1 MEETRRAPVR
11 LPPTRAPT
19 ASVPRARSA
28 KPLPMARA
36 HHHDHA
42 DHGRHHGHAHHGHHG
57 HGHGHGHG
65 HHGHG
70 HHHAPADFGRAFAI
84 GIALNLAF
92 VVIEAAYGFW
102 ANSMALLADAGHNL
116 SDVLGLA
123 LAWGASVLAKRAPSR
138 RFSYGLR
145 GATILAALANALIL
159 LIAVAFIVYH
169 AVMRLI
175 IPDLVQGETVI
186 VVALIGIAINGFTAW
201 LFARGRKGDL
211 NIRGA
216 YLHMV
221 ADALVSAGV
230 VVAGLLIATTGWLW
244 VDPVTSL
251 IVAAL
256 IFIATIDMARES
268 ATMALSG
275 VPRSIDPDAVEA
287 ELTALPGVER
297 VHDLHIWPMSTTET
311 VLTAHLVVPAGP
323 PGDAF
328 LAAARERLHHRF
340 GIGHVTLQV
349 ETGADGDCDGCG

>member
-1 MEETRRAPVR
+1 
-11 LPPTRAPT
+11 
-19 ASVPRARSA
+19 
-28 KPLPMARA
+28 MADG
-36 HHHDHA
+36 HHHP
-42 DHGRHHGHAHHGHHG
+42 HGHGHAHHGHGHAHHG
-57 HGHGHGHG
+57 HGHGGHS
-65 HHGHG
+65 
-70 HHHAPADFGRAFAI
+70 HAPADFGRAFAI
-84 GIALNLAF
+84 GITLNLAF
-92 VVIEAAYGFW
+92 VIVEGAYGFW

-116 SDVLGLA
+116 SDVLGLII
-123 LAWGASVLAKRAPSR
+123 AWIGFALAKRAPSR

-145 GATILAALANALIL
+145 GATILAALANAIIL

-175 IPDLVQGETVI
+175 IPDVVQGQTVI
-186 VVALIGIAINGFTAW
+186 IVALIGIVINGATAW
-201 LFARGRKGDL
+201 LFARGSKGDI

-230 VVAGLLIATTGWLW
+230 VVAGILIMTTGWLW
-244 VDPVTSL
+244 VDSVTSL

-256 IFIATIDMARES
+256 IFLATADLARES
-268 ATMALSG
+268 LTMALSG

-287 ELTALPGVER
+287 ELAALPGVER

-311 VLTAHLVVPAGP
+311 VLTAHLVIPAGQ

-328 LAAARERLHHRF
+328 LTNARKTLHDRF

-349 ETGADGDCDGCG
+349 ETGQGEDCDGCG

>member
-1 MEETRRAPVR
+1 
-11 LPPTRAPT
+11 
-19 ASVPRARSA
+19 
-28 KPLPMARA
+28 MALG
-36 HHHDHA
+36 HHHDH
-42 DHGRHHGHAHHGHHG
+42 HGPG

-65 HHGHG
+65 HDHGHHHGHG
-70 HHHAPADFGRAFAI
+70 HGHSHAPASFGRAFAI
-84 GIALNLAF
+84 GIGLNIAF
-92 VVIEAAYGFW
+92 VAVEATYGFL

-116 SDVLGLA
+116 SDVLGLL
-123 LAWGASVLAKRAPSR
+123 LAWGATWLAKRPPSR

-145 GATILAALANALIL
+145 GATILAALGNAIIL
-159 LIAVAFIVYH
+159 LIAVGFIVYN

-175 IPDLVQGETVI
+175 IPDLVQGETVMI
-186 VVALIGIAINGFTAW
+186 VAGIGIVINGVTAW
-201 LFARGRKGDL
+201 MFARGRKGDI

-230 VVAGLLIATTGWLW
+230 VVAGLLILATGWLW
-244 VDPVTSL
+244 IDPVTSL

-256 IFIATIDMARES
+256 IFVATTDMARES
-268 ATMALSG
+268 TGMALAG

-287 ELTALPGVER
+287 QLNGLPGVAR

-311 VLTAHLVVPAGP
+311 VLTAHLVVPAGH

-328 LAAARERLHHRF
+328 LADARARLRERF

-349 ETGADGDCDGCG
+349 ERGVPEDCGDCGPGHG

>member
-1 MEETRRAPVR
+1 
-11 LPPTRAPT
+11 
-19 ASVPRARSA
+19 
-28 KPLPMARA
+28 MADG
-36 HHHDHA
+36 HHHDH
-42 DHGRHHGHAHHGHHG
+42 GHGHVHRGHVHHG
-57 HGHGHGHG
+57 HGHGHHHSHAGHS
-65 HHGHG
+65 
-70 HHHAPADFGRAFAI
+70 HAPTDFGRAFAI

-92 VVIEAAYGFW
+92 VIVEGAYGFW

-116 SDVLGLA
+116 SDVLGLII
-123 LAWGASVLAKRAPSR
+123 AWIGFALAKRAPSR

-145 GATILAALANALIL
+145 GATILAALANAIIL

-175 IPDLVQGETVI
+175 IPDVVEGETVI
-186 VVALIGIAINGFTAW
+186 VVALIGIVINGATAW
-201 LFARGRKGDL
+201 LFARGSKGDI

-230 VVAGLLIATTGWLW
+230 VVAGVLIISTGWLW
-244 VDPVTSL
+244 VDSITSL
-251 IVAAL
+251 IVAGL
-256 IFIATIDMARES
+256 IFIATADLARES
-268 ATMALSG
+268 LTMALSG

-287 ELTALPGVER
+287 ELAALPGVTR

-311 VLTAHLVVPAGP
+311 VLTAHLVIPSGA

-328 LAAARERLHHRF
+328 LTSARKILHDRF

-349 ETGADGDCDGCG
+349 ETGQSEDCDGCG